1 MTSENSVTN
10 SIENTVVPVSAL
22 ENQNSQEAVIS
33 DAELAQY
40 IENIGMQYG
49 NETQALMDS
58 VDITGLTPEE
68 VAQAKA
74 LSKIDE
80 NLMSL
85 NAEAAQ
91 VLAEAKKKMASI
103 DSVGNTVSP
112 DAQPVSSFSMS
123 VAEYEA
129 LVHNINELNYK
140 RIKSVRSALNLEIE
154 KLFLLQKKAEQF
166 EELQDMSIELISKG
180 VSVAQAA

>member
-103 DSVGNTVSP
+103 L
-112 DAQPVSSFSMS
+112 FM
-123 VAEYEA
+123 
-129 LVHNINELNYK
+129 
-140 RIKSVRSALNLEIE
+140 RSNRMT
-154 KLFLLQKKAEQF
+154 F
-166 EELQDMSIELISKG
+166 
-180 VSVAQAA
+180 